1 MLNTL
6 TIWNFALLEQVQI
19 DFDKGLNILTGET
32 GAGKSILIDALGAIL
47 GNRLSSELIRTGAD
61 WLRVE
66 AIFNIDHQENIIG
79 FLNENA
85 IDVPDGE
92 LIITRQITSNGR
104 GTILVNGCHTTV
116 AVLKKLGTMLV
127 DIHGQNENLALLN
140 TANQFKL
147 VDGSDDRIEV
157 ALAEYQK
164 SFGML
169 RQKENQLEEKQQ
181 NSADNEQ
188 KIDMLKWQLQEIEAA
203 QLQDGEDE
211 ELEHEIKKLANG
223 EKISRHIAE
232 ACEQLYGGAS
242 TGTGVVSGLEV
253 VLENLKD
260 LSRYDESLDKVT
272 NTLQEAYAQVKEAA
286 YEVRDYGDDLDFD
299 PRLLD
304 KLQGRMDVIDKLRK
318 KYGATI
324 GDILA
329 FADKAQEQLFE
340 IENYDADIEALT
352 KDIAVAKA
360 EAEKNAGRLTELRK
374 QASDRL
380 AMAIEDHLH
389 ALGMPDASLEFAI
402 TDAPLN
408 NLGADELEILF
419 SANPGQP
426 PRPIQKVASGG
437 ELSRIVLA
445 IKAVTAFRDDSP
457 ASMVFDEIDT
467 GIGGKTAQMV
477 AERIAMI
484 AAGKQVLCITH
495 LPQIACMADVHLYI
509 RKQVANGQTYTNVSA
524 LSQGERV
531 NEIARMASGVDVSA
545 ASLDN
550 AREMLVNAETR
561 KKQYA
566 GGK

>member
-1 MLNTL
+1 MNSNEDY
-6 TIWNFALLEQVQI
+6 TINVKTFGGFSIRYKDSELSFGNQSESQMVQLLQLLLHFRRQGLSRDLAKAALFGDRDVDDVSHSI
-19 DFDKGLNILTGET
+19 RNIIYNLR
-32 GAGKSILIDALGAIL
+32 KRLKALGLPDSQYVVKKKGVYFWCDDIKVIEDA
-47 GNRLSSELIRTGAD
+47 SEFETAFD
-61 WLRVE
+61 
-66 AIFNIDHQENIIG
+66 
-79 FLNENA
+79 NA
-85 IDVPDGE
+85 MNCE
-92 LIITRQITSNGR
+92 
-104 GTILVNGCHTTV
+104 
-116 AVLKKLGTMLV
+116 
-127 DIHGQNENLALLN
+127 
-140 TANQFKL
+140 
-147 VDGSDDRIEV
+147 
-157 ALAEYQK
+157 
-164 SFGML
+164 
-169 RQKENQLEEKQQ
+169 
-181 NSADNEQ
+181 DNEQ

-272 NTLQEAYAQVKEAA
+272 NTLQEAYAQIKESA

-340 IENYDADIEALT
+340 IENYDADIGALT

>member
-188 KIDMLKWQLQEIEAA
+188 KIEMLK
-203 QLQDGEDE
+203 
-211 ELEHEIKKLANG
+211 
-223 EKISRHIAE
+223 
-232 ACEQLYGGAS
+232 
-242 TGTGVVSGLEV
+242 
-253 VLENLKD
+253 
-260 LSRYDESLDKVT
+260 
-272 NTLQEAYAQVKEAA
+272 
-286 YEVRDYGDDLDFD
+286 
-299 PRLLD
+299 
-304 KLQGRMDVIDKLRK
+304 
-318 KYGATI
+318 
-324 GDILA
+324 
-329 FADKAQEQLFE
+329 
-340 IENYDADIEALT
+340 
-352 KDIAVAKA
+352 
-360 EAEKNAGRLTELRK
+360 
-374 QASDRL
+374 
-380 AMAIEDHLH
+380 
-389 ALGMPDASLEFAI
+389 
-402 TDAPLN
+402 
-408 NLGADELEILF
+408 
-419 SANPGQP
+419 
-426 PRPIQKVASGG
+426 
-437 ELSRIVLA
+437 
-445 IKAVTAFRDDSP
+445 
-457 ASMVFDEIDT
+457 
-467 GIGGKTAQMV
+467 
-477 AERIAMI
+477 
-484 AAGKQVLCITH
+484 
-495 LPQIACMADVHLYI
+495 
-509 RKQVANGQTYTNVSA
+509 
-524 LSQGERV
+524 
-531 NEIARMASGVDVSA
+531 
-545 ASLDN
+545 
-550 AREMLVNAETR
+550 
-561 KKQYA
+561 
-566 GGK
+566 